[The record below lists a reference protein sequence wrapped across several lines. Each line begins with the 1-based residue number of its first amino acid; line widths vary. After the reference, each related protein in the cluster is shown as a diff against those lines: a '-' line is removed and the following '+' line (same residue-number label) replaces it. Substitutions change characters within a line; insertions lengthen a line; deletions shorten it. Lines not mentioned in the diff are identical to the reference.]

1 MSIYLFKN
9 EATGEIKEV
18 VQRMEDEHTYKEGNI
33 EYKRVFVNPQVSID
47 SRIQNPFDINEYVS
61 KTARKVGTYGEV
73 LEHSA
78 ELSEKRKAIA
88 GEDPIKAQAYK
99 HYEDTHHGMKHPEVK
114 KKEAN
119 AHLERLGFKITD

>member
-33 EYKRVFVNPQVSID
+33 EYKRVFVNPQVSFD
-47 SRIQNPFDINEYVS
+47 TKLDPFSLKQYISN
-61 KTARKVGTYGEV
+61 TANKVGTYGEV

-78 ELSEKRKAIA
+78 ELSEQRAKIA
-88 GEDPIKAQAYK
+88 GHDVIKEAAYK

-119 AHLERLGFKITD
+119 AHLERLGFKITI